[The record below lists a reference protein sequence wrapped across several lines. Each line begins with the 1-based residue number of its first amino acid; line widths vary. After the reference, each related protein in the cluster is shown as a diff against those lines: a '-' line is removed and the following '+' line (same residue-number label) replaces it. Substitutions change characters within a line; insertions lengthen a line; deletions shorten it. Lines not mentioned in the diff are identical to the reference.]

1 MPHHMLSPL
10 DLHEPELEGGGLGW
24 TFGTILIATIF
35 LLFANAVSLRDWID
49 DLPPSPAQAQAAE
62 IADQWVGITE
72 AMGIAVPR
80 DLVHTQWKRA
90 EEARFHGSGPK
101 EEAAEGPGR

>member
-10 DLHEPELEGGGLGW
+10 DLHEPELEGSGLGW
-24 TFGTILIATIF
+24 TFATILIATIF

-80 DLVHTQWKRA
+80 DVMHAQWKRA
-90 EEARFHGSGPK
+90 EEARFHWTGKG
-101 EEAAEGPGR
+101 EAADGPAG